1 MAPFQISIFKTLREL
16 YPTWDA
22 LKTHLISEEG
32 GKFSIRDC
40 ENTSFAIIRYKKGET
55 VLGENGH
62 WLRSVVWDKE
72 KHLPVCVAP
81 RKANAGPPP
90 TNTQLTAEEFYDGVM
105 VNAFSCLATGG
116 EKVHLTTRSQYD
128 ASGSF
133 YSAKS
138 FKTLFEEAGLS
149 LSPYLTC
156 TTEYPATFISTVLQH
171 PENRIV
177 ANVTKPTVYVVE
189 SGKVRADGLIEMDT
203 MVSQTPVVFPMEKDA
218 YEMVRKEAV
227 QRGWRWQGFVFRDTL
242 GNRWRLRSSTYTYLR
257 ALRGNDSKPIE
268 RFLRLRAAATVT
280 EYLKHYSEE
289 RQIFWNFETELRNKT
304 RQIYDAYV
312 SVHKS
317 HEKKLADLQQP
328 DKTVVFKLHAHYL
341 ANLREQ
347 KKPLRIQDTID
358 LVNSLPLWEQALL
371 LSKSSTTTLSSSLST
386 LSSDVQVTTTL
397 SSDVQVTTT
406 LSSDVQVT
414 TDKAVEQPANP

>member
-1 MAPFQISIFKTLREL
+1 MKPEKLTGFIYPSKYSKMTSFQISVFKTLREL
-16 YPTWDA
+16 YTTWDA

-55 VLGENGH
+55 TLGENGH

-72 KHLPVCVAP
+72 KHLPVCVGP
-81 RKANAGPPP
+81 RKANMGPPP

-105 VNAFSCLATGG
+105 VNAFSRLNDPKT
-116 EKVHLTTRSQYD
+116 HLTTRSQYD
-128 ASGSF
+128 ASGGF
-133 YSAKS
+133 YSVKS
-138 FKTLFEEAGLS
+138 FKTMFEETGFNLN
-149 LSPYLTC
+149 PYLTC
-156 TTEYPATFISTVLQH
+156 TAEYPATFVSTVLQH

-177 ANVTKPTVYVVE
+177 ANVAKPTIYVVE
-189 SGKVRADGLIEMDT
+189 TGRVHADGIVDIYM
-203 MVSQTPVVFPMEKDA
+203 MVPNSPVAFPTEKDA

-227 QRGWRWQGFVFRDTL
+227 QRGWRWQGFVFRDSL

-268 RFLRLRAAATVT
+268 RFLRLRASGEVT

-289 RQIFWNFETELRNKT
+289 RQIFWNFETELRRRT

-317 HEKKLADLQQP
+317 HEKKLVDLQQP

-341 ANLREQ
+341 AHLREQ

-358 LVNSLPLWEQALL
+358 LVNALPLWEQALL
-371 LSKSSTTTLSSSLST
+371 LTVQ
-386 LSSDVQVTTTL
+386 SSDVQVTTTM

-406 LSSDVQVT
+406 MSSDVQVT
-414 TDKAVEQPANP
+414 T